1 MKELEKNNIRA
12 DLDDRVEKI
21 EKKVRDA
28 EMEWIPFIVVIGKK
42 EKESGKLAVRIRET
56 GKIENITLEEL
67 IERIKKQTEKYPFRP
82 LSLPKLLTKRPKF
95 V

>member
-1 MKELEKNNIRA
+1 M
-12 DLDDRVEKI
+12 DDRVERI

-28 EMEWIPFIVVIGKK
+28 EMEWEPFIVVVGQK

-56 GKIENITLEEL
+56 GKIENISLEDL
-67 IERIKKQTEKYPFRP
+67 IERIKDLTKGYPFKA
-82 LSLPKLLTKRPKF
+82 LSIPKFLTKRPKF